1 MHVKTFGNLVYVKF
15 VRFYGVMNQN
25 FRFNLSSIYTRRDNN
40 PRVYLDRGTL
50 GTISHG
56 LSRAWRFTLLKHLY
70 RTEQKANIQR
80 SGELFLKTT

>member
-56 LSRAWRFTLLKHLY
+56 LSRAWRFTLLKQCGIIS
-70 RTEQKANIQR
+70 TEQNKKPTFKEAENY
-80 SGELFLKTT
+80 S